1 VSERLDAL
9 RAMAAED
16 PTDLLA
22 RYLLGK
28 ECLGAGLLDEAIAN
42 LEHYVE
48 RHAGDRG
55 AAYGALASAFERAG
69 RNAEAREALRRG
81 IANAEEHRHRQLAEE
96 LSAELERLS

>member
-1 VSERLDAL
+1 MV
-9 RAMAAED
+9 AED

-69 RNAEAREALRRG
+69 RTPEARDALRRG
-81 IANAEEHRHRQLAEE
+81 VENANQHRHRQLAED
-96 LSAELERLS
+96 LAAELDRLS